1 MDAIINSNTIKNI
14 REWCLPLVLPGLFYP
29 LAQYLNGY
37 SVLNNTILT
46 VYDLKLAVFSAAL
59 VLFGFRVLPGFLLF
73 LTVMFVV
80 GPQNERVDA
89 LCLIIASTLSYAAY
103 RKFTGRR
110 SCVSFGR
117 IKISFNRLVWLCGY
131 NVLLYLV
138 FSKLFAM
145 FVAHGQRP
153 DVDNIPA
160 LSLGMLVRIQGI
172 INGCLTGIP
181 LFYKIYRII
190 RRPSFLLTFLRA
202 IAEQCKG
209 NIGVYGVASWCIL
222 LFFLMFFLTS
232 PDNLD
237 VFFSIYSLI
246 LLFPLMLWGAIK
258 IGHLF
263 TMLVWTIVLI
273 ILGKH
278 NDSYI
283 ASDVNFMLHQALV
296 STLIFVFSLPI
307 VIMGVLAKFTRQ
319 RFNQALLLGLTDP
332 MTGMANLRALK
343 TELFTTERATVCLI
357 QIPELELFSR
367 RYGFHFRARY
377 QKILAE
383 HLRRHLVKSEKVYYH
398 AGYDLL
404 IRLENSTWERL
415 CDLYQAA
422 NSFRLFY
429 NNHRLGFRSGLGY
442 CLINDLSDDIYQ
454 LVGKLGMVAGL
465 SLTNGRP
472 ENLEAQHSRIL
483 GNHIVDKTEIR
494 TALQNAL
501 DNNAFVLMAQPIVST
516 HGEAPYHEILIRMLN
531 ERGEFIPPNSFLPVA
546 HDAGL
551 APDIDL
557 WVIEN
562 TLKFMRNHP
571 QHCFSINL
579 APVTVCRSN
588 IVMKITQLLHDY
600 AVEPQ
605 RIIFEI
611 TEADTLSD
619 KEQTVETLRLIRQLG
634 CRVAIDDF
642 GTGFASHAR
651 LMNIEADILKIDGS
665 FIRRIT
671 ESEISYYIVESFC
684 RVAEMKKMQVVA
696 EFVENA
702 TIQACLEK
710 MNVGWLQGYHIGKPT
725 PLFTLESQGASS

>member
-1 MDAIINSNTIKNI
+1 MDAIINTNTAKIT
-14 REWCLPLVLPGLFYP
+14 REWCLPLAIPGLFYP
-29 LAQYLNGY
+29 LAHYLNGY
-37 SVLNNTILT
+37 CILNNTLLT

-59 VLFGFRVLPGFLLF
+59 VLFGYRVLPGIMLF
-73 LTVMFVV
+73 LAVMFWGGPV
-80 GPQNERVDA
+80 GEHVDA
-89 LCLIIASTLSYAAY
+89 LCLTAASTLSYAIY
-103 RKFTGRR
+103 RKVTGRR
-110 SCVSFGR
+110 SSASFSR
-117 IKISFNRLVWLCGY
+117 ITISLNRMIWLCGY
-131 NVLLYLV
+131 NILLYLL
-138 FSKLFAM
+138 FSKMFA
-145 FVAHGQRP
+145 FVVPHSQRS
-153 DVDNIPA
+153 DVANLHIM
-160 LSLGMLVRIQGI
+160 SLEMLVRVQGLA
-172 INGCLTGIP
+172 NGCLTGIP
-181 LFYKIYRII
+181 FFYKAFRIL
-190 RRPSFLLTFLRA
+190 RRPSWLFTF
-202 IAEQCKG
+202 IKSIGEQCKG
-209 NIGVYGVASWCIL
+209 NVTVYGVMAWCTVLIG
-222 LFFLMFFLTS
+222 LMLCLTS
-232 PDNLD
+232 PYNSNI
-237 VFFSIYSLI
+237 FFSFYSLI

-258 IGHLF
+258 IGHSF
-263 TMLVWTIVLI
+263 TMLVWTVVLI

-278 NDSYI
+278 NDNYI
-283 ASDVNFMLHQALV
+283 ASDESFMLHQAMV
-296 STLIFVFSLPI
+296 STLIFIFSLTI
-307 VIMGVLAKFTRQ
+307 VIMGALAKFTRQ
-319 RFNQALLLGLTDP
+319 RFSQALVLGLTDP

-343 TELFTTERATVCLI
+343 TELFTTEHATVCLI
-357 QIPELELFSR
+357 QLPELELFSR
-367 RYGFHFRARY
+367 RYGFHFRTRY

-383 HLRRHLVKSEKVYYH
+383 HLQKHLVESEKVYYH

-404 IRLENSTWERL
+404 IRLENCTWERL

-422 NSFRLFY
+422 NGFRLFH
-429 NNHRLGFRSGLGY
+429 NNQRLGFRSGLGY
-442 CLINDLSDDIYQ
+442 CLIHDVSDDIYQ

-472 ENLEAQHSRIL
+472 ENLETQHSRML
-483 GNHIVDKTEIR
+483 GNHIVDKTDIR

-516 HGEAPYHEILIRMLN
+516 QGEEHYHEILIRMLN
-531 ERGEFIPPNSFLPVA
+531 DKGEFISPNSFLPVA

-551 APDIDL
+551 APEIDL

-562 TLKFMRNHP
+562 TLKAMCHHP
-571 QHCFSINL
+571 QRCFSINL

-588 IVMKITQLLHDY
+588 IVSKITQLLQEY
-600 AVEPQ
+600 AVAPQ

-619 KEQTVETLRLIRQLG
+619 KQQTVETLRLIRQLG

-684 RVAEMKKMQVVA
+684 RVAEMKNMQVVA

-702 TIQACLEK
+702 SIQACLEQ

-725 PLFTLESQGASS
+725 PLLTLK

>member
-1 MDAIINSNTIKNI
+1 MDAIINTNTVKNI
-14 REWCLPLVLPGLFYP
+14 REWCLPLALPGIFYP

-37 SVLNNTILT
+37 SIINNTILT

-59 VLFGFRVLPGFLLF
+59 VLFGFRVIPGFVLF
-73 LTVMFVV
+73 LIVMFAI
-80 GPQNERVDA
+80 GPQNQRVDA
-89 LCLIIASTLSYAAY
+89 LCLILAATLSYAAY
-103 RKFTGRR
+103 RRVTGRR

-117 IKISFNRLVWLCGY
+117 IKISLNRLVWLCGY

-138 FSKLFAM
+138 LGKLFAM
-145 FVAHGQRP
+145 IVTHGQRP
-153 DVDNIPA
+153 DVDNFPA
-160 LSLGMLVRIQGI
+160 LSLGMLVRVQGS

-190 RRPSFLLTFLRA
+190 RRPSFLLTFWRA
-202 IAEQCKG
+202 IAAQCKG
-209 NIGVYGVASWCIL
+209 NISAFGAISWCAL
-222 LFFLMFFLTS
+222 LFLLMFFLTS
-232 PDNLD
+232 PDNLN
-237 VFFSIYSLI
+237 VFFSLYSLI
-246 LLFPLMLWGAIK
+246 LLFPLMLWGSIK

-263 TMLVWTIVLI
+263 TMLVWTIVVI

-283 ASDVNFMLHQALV
+283 ASDVDFIQHQALV
-296 STLIFVFSLPI
+296 STLIFVFTLTI

-343 TELFTTERATVCLI
+343 TELFTTEHATVCLI

-377 QKILAE
+377 QKILAD
-383 HLRRHLVKSEKVYYH
+383 HLRQHLVKSEKVYYH

-472 ENLEAQHSRIL
+472 ENIEAQHSRIL

-501 DNNAFVLMAQPIVST
+501 DNNTFVLMAQPIVST
-516 HGEAPYHEILIRMLN
+516 NGEAPYHEILIRMLN

-571 QHCFSINL
+571 QRCFSINL

-588 IVMKITQLLHDY
+588 IIAKFTQLLHDY

-684 RVAEMKKMQVVA
+684 RVAEMKNMQVVA

-710 MNVGWLQGYHIGKPT
+710 MDVGWLQGYHIGKPT
-725 PLFTLESQGASS
+725 PLLSLE

>member
-1 MDAIINSNTIKNI
+1 MDAIINTHTAKSIQK
-14 REWCLPLVLPGLFYP
+14 WCLPLALPGLLYP

-37 SVLNNTILT
+37 CLLNNNILT

-59 VLFGFRVLPGFLLF
+59 VLFGFRVLPGFILF
-73 LTVMFVV
+73 LALMFVV
-80 GPQNERVDA
+80 GPQSERVDA
-89 LCLIIASTLSYAAY
+89 LCLVMASTFSYAAY
-103 RKFTGRR
+103 RNVTGRR
-110 SCVSFGR
+110 SCASFGR
-117 IKISFNRLVWLCGY
+117 IKISLSRLIWLCGF
-131 NVLLYLV
+131 NILLYLL
-138 FSKLFAM
+138 FSRIFAA
-145 FVAHGQRP
+145 FVTHGHRP
-153 DVDNIPA
+153 DVDNIPVM
-160 LSLGMLVRIQGI
+160 SLEMLVRIQGI

-181 LFYKIYRII
+181 FFYKIYRII
-190 RRPSFLLTFLRA
+190 RRPSYLLTFIRA
-202 IAEQCKG
+202 IVFQCKG
-209 NIGVYGVASWCIL
+209 NITAFGVSIWCIL
-222 LFFLMFFLTS
+222 LISLMFCLTS
-232 PDNLD
+232 PHSPNI
-237 VFFSIYSLI
+237 FFSFYSLI

-258 IGHLF
+258 IGHSF
-263 TMLVWTIVLI
+263 TMLVWTVVLI

-283 ASDVNFMLHQALV
+283 ASDINFMLHQALV
-296 STLIFVFSLPI
+296 STLIFVFSLTI
-307 VIMGVLAKFTRQ
+307 VIMGALAKFTRQ
-319 RFNQALLLGLTDP
+319 RFNQVLLLGLTDP

-343 TELFTTERATVCLI
+343 TELFTTEGATVCLI

-383 HLRRHLVKSEKVYYH
+383 HLRSHLIKSEKVYYH

-404 IRLENSTWERL
+404 IRLENGTCERL

-442 CLINDLSDDIYQ
+442 CLINDHSDDIYQ

-472 ENLEAQHSRIL
+472 ENLEAQHSRVL

-562 TLKFMRNHP
+562 TLKFMRTHP
-571 QHCFSINL
+571 QRCFAINL

-588 IVMKITQLLHDY
+588 IVSRITQLLHDY

-619 KEQTVETLRLIRQLG
+619 KEQTVETLSLIRQLG

-684 RVAEMKKMQVVA
+684 RVAEMKNMQVVA

-702 TIQACLEK
+702 NIQACLEK

-725 PLFTLESQGASS
+725 PLLTLE

>member
-1 MDAIINSNTIKNI
+1 MDAIIKTNSVKSIQ
-14 REWCLPLVLPGLFYP
+14 EWCLPLALPGLFYL

-37 SVLNNTILT
+37 CIFNNNILT

-59 VLFGFRVLPGFLLF
+59 VLFGFRGLPGFILF
-73 LTVMFVV
+73 LTVMFLV
-80 GPQNERVDA
+80 GPQDGRVDA
-89 LCLIIASTLSYAAY
+89 LCLTMASTLSYAIY
-103 RKFTGRR
+103 RKITGKR
-110 SCVSFGR
+110 SRASFGR
-117 IKISFNRLVWLCGY
+117 IKISLNRIVWLCGF
-131 NVLLYLV
+131 NILLYLV
-138 FSKLFAM
+138 LSKILAVF
-145 FVAHGQRP
+145 FHHNLRP
-153 DVDNIPA
+153 DVANLHV
-160 LSLGMLVRIQGI
+160 LSLEMLVRIQGI
-172 INGCLTGIP
+172 TSGCLTGIP
-181 LFYKIYRII
+181 FFYKVFRIL
-190 RRPSFLLTFLRA
+190 RRPSYLFTFKKSPGYQGKSDVSA
-202 IAEQCKG
+202 
-209 NIGVYGVASWCIL
+209 YGVITWWTL
-222 LFFLMFFLTS
+222 LVCLMLCLTS
-232 PDNLD
+232 PNITNI
-237 VFFSIYSLI
+237 FFSFYCLI

-258 IGHLF
+258 IGHSF

-278 NDSYI
+278 TDTYI
-283 ASDVNFMLHQALV
+283 ASDESFMLHQALV
-296 STLIFVFSLPI
+296 STLIIVFSLTI
-307 VIMGVLAKFTRQ
+307 VVMGALAKFTRQ
-319 RFNQALLLGLTDP
+319 RFSQALLLGLTDP

-343 TELFTTERATVCLI
+343 TELFTTDHATVCLI
-357 QIPELELFSR
+357 QLPELELFSR

-383 HLRRHLVKSEKVYYH
+383 HLQRYLVESEKVYYH

-404 IRLENSTWERL
+404 IRLENCTYERL

-422 NSFRLFY
+422 NSFRLFH
-429 NNHRLGFRSGLGY
+429 NNQRLGFRSGLGY
-442 CLINDLSDDIYQ
+442 CLINDISDDIYQ
-454 LVGKLGMVAGL
+454 LVGKLGMAAGL

-483 GNHIVDKTEIR
+483 GNHIVDKTDIR

-516 HGEAPYHEILIRMLN
+516 NGEDPYHEILIRMLN
-531 ERGEFIPPNSFLPVA
+531 DKGEFIPPNSFLPVA
-546 HDAGL
+546 HEAGL
-551 APDIDL
+551 APEIDL

-562 TLKFMRNHP
+562 TLKAMSSHP
-571 QHCFSINL
+571 KRCFSINL

-588 IVMKITQLLHDY
+588 IVSQITKLLQDY
-600 AVEPQ
+600 AVDPQ
-605 RIIFEI
+605 RVIFEI

-619 KEQTVETLRLIRQLG
+619 KEQTVETLCLIRKLG

-684 RVAEMKKMQVVA
+684 RVAEMKNMQVVA

-702 TIQACLEK
+702 NIQACLEK

-725 PLFTLESQGASS
+725 PLLTLE